1 MLSKRSS
8 RSSHTSVLIDR
19 TYACSVISRG
29 KVLTDVT
36 VLSFKPNGTQTVVS
50 FVCKTGLTGG
60 FVLAMGF
67 QACVLGQEESPD

>member
-1 MLSKRSS
+1 MFVTHKCFN
-8 RSSHTSVLIDR
+8 R
-19 TYACSVISRG
+19 TYTCSVISRG

-67 QACVLGQEESPD
+67 QACVLRQEESPD

>member
-1 MLSKRSS
+1 MHVALL
-8 RSSHTSVLIDR
+8 VE
-19 TYACSVISRG
+19 G

>member
-1 MLSKRSS
+1 MHAALL
-8 RSSHTSVLIDR
+8 VEW
-19 TYACSVISRG
+19 

-67 QACVLGQEESPD
+67 QACVLGQEE

>member
-19 TYACSVISRG
+19 TYACSVSRR